1 MAASSQPAGERK
13 IRCII
18 AIIIALETPHG
29 YYPPHSIA
37 GRRPACSNARRCAR
51 RASRPQ
57 RPHRR
62 RRDRHGRARAGADG
76 LAPAASAGRNRGPR
90 RRLQRAPRSR
100 PQPGQRRRGPRRPH
114 NDLPHASRIAGR
126 EIHRRRGRRHTR
138 PSAQG
143 RRRGRPARG
152 QGRLLQK
159 PLTYT
164 AVEGLEIIAATGRR
178 IVQVGSQGPSSDL
191 ERKAKEMIRAGKL
204 GRITMIRAALNRNT
218 ASGAWIYPIP
228 PDASPGTVNWAM
240 FQGSA
245 SRRPFSL
252 ERFFRWRCYQEY
264 SGGIATDLFVHLCT
278 AINFLMDA
286 KMPAR
291 VMAMGELYRWKES
304 RDVPDTLNAIL
315 EYPEGFT
322 VNLSSSFNNELNAE
336 AAFQV
341 LGTEGSITI
350 GGDGLVFYPGN
361 AVEDNRWI
369 VDAWAQPLEDAYY
382 KDPKVIATEIEPAKR
397 PRKAP
402 EHFKDEGPEPTFA
415 HFGHFF
421 DSIRSRRPN
430 WENEVAGHHAAA
442 CAHMINLS
450 AQERRV
456 VEWDFAKDLI
466 A

>member
-1 MAASSQPAGERK
+1 MEITRRTLLQAGALLAAT
-13 IRCII
+13 
-18 AIIIALETPHG
+18 TPT
-29 YYPPHSIA
+29 A
-37 GRRPACSNARRCAR
+37 RPAPS
-51 RASRPQ
+51 
-57 RPHRR
+57 
-62 RRDRHGRARAGADG
+62 D
-76 LAPAASAGRNRGPR
+76 
-90 RRLQRAPRSR
+90 
-100 PQPGQRRRGPRRPH
+100 
-114 NDLPHASRIAGR
+114 RIAVGM
-126 EIHRRRGRRHTR
+126 IGT
-138 PSAQG
+138 G
-143 RRRGRPARG
+143 ARG
-152 QGRLLQK
+152 QELMDSLQQHPQAEIVGLVDAYKGRLDRALSRVKGDAGRAGRTMIYPTHRELLAEKSIDAVVVAIPDHLHKAVVVDALRAGKDVYCEK

-164 AVEGLEIIAATGRR
+164 AAEGLEIIAATGRR

-204 GRITMIRAALNRNT
+204 GRITMIHAALNRNT

-228 PDASPGTVNWAM
+228 PDASPETVNWAM

-350 GGDGLVFYPGN
+350 GGDGLVFYPEN

>member
-1 MAASSQPAGERK
+1 MD
-13 IRCII
+13 I
-18 AIIIALETPHG
+18 T
-29 YYPPHSIA
+29 
-37 GRRPACSNARRCAR
+37 RRTLL
-51 RASRPQ
+51 Q
-57 RPHRR
+57 
-62 RRDRHGRARAGADG
+62 AGA
-76 LAPAASAGRNRGPR
+76 LLAATPAAAPAARP
-90 RRLQRAPRSR
+90 APS
-100 PQPGQRRRGPRRPH
+100 
-114 NDLPHASRIAGR
+114 DRIAVGV
-126 EIHRRRGRRHTR
+126 IGT
-138 PSAQG
+138 G
-143 RRRGRPARG
+143 ARG
-152 QGRLLQK
+152 QELMDSLQQHPQAEIVGLVDAYKGRLDRALSRVKGDAGRAGRTMIYPTHRELLAEKSIDAVVVAIPDHLHKAVVVDALRAGKDVYCEK

-164 AVEGLEIIAATGRR
+164 AAEGLEIIAATGRR

-204 GRITMIRAALNRNT
+204 GRITMIHAALNRNT

-228 PDASPGTVNWAM
+228 PDASPETVNWAM

-350 GGDGLVFYPGN
+350 GGDGLVFYPEN

-421 DSIRSRRPN
+421 DSIRSRRPY